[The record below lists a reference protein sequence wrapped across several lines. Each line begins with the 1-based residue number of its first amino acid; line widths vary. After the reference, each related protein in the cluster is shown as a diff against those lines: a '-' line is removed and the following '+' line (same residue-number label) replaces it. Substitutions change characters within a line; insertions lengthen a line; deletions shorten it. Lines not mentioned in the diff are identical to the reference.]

1 MILLSTG
8 KSLLLIRWRVAQST
22 MSSGLVLENGQ
33 PNAGTEIFGDDTKI
47 IRTVRQER
55 SNAEKVGRDV
65 EKCRCATLK
74 EIPSTRYAT
83 IGRSGRKAAFHA
95 LHLVAM

>member
-1 MILLSTG
+1 
-8 KSLLLIRWRVAQST
+8 

-65 EKCRCATLK
+65 EMSVCDVKGDTK
-74 EIPSTRYAT
+74 SIPSTWYAT

-95 LHLVAM
+95 LHLVGASFFVL